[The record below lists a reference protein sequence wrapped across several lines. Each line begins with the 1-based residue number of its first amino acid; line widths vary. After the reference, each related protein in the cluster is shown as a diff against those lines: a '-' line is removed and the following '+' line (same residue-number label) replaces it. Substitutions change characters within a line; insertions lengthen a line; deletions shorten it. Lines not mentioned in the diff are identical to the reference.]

1 MSNGLF
7 NALGGGNFG
16 GPLGNMAQMVQQFR
30 QFQRTFKGDPRQQVQ
45 QMLNSGQ
52 VSQAQYD
59 NAVKMAQ
66 QLQAMLGGKI

>member
-1 MSNGLF
+1 MT
-7 NALGGGNFG
+7 
-16 GPLGNMAQMVQQFR
+16 QMVQQFR
-30 QFQRTFKGDPRQQVQ
+30 QFQKTFKGDPRQQVQ

-66 QLQAMLGGKI
+66 QLQAMLGGKL